1 MSTSEPTTMPSP
13 NHPDDEV
20 LAALAESGHDAP
32 TDADLLAHL
41 SGCERCTEIVS
52 DLRTLQSALAEL
64 PDITPSR
71 PLRFLPPVPASP
83 SPATGW
89 AVLLRRLTAPAM
101 AAAAV
106 LILVGA
112 IGTAANS
119 GFLPSAASTGSRE
132 VDMRVAASAKASSGA
147 TGGQP
152 AGSSSAAIAG
162 PGATLQPA
170 DRAVVG
176 SPPVFSGY
184 EGGRSSPSEGTKDAL
199 AATGT
204 SPSPPPFQ
212 LMLGAGVVLLAA
224 AFLARAAARRR
235 ETS

>member
-20 LAALAESGHDAP
+20 LAALAESGREAP
-32 TDADLLAHL
+32 TDAALLAHL

-52 DLRTLQSALAEL
+52 DLRTLQSALADL

-83 SPATGW
+83 PPATGW
-89 AVLLRRLTAPAM
+89 AILLRRLTAPAM

-119 GFLPSAASTGSRE
+119 GFLPSAASTGAQENDTRA
-132 VDMRVAASAKASSGA
+132 VASTEALP
-147 TGGQP
+147 GGGVPQT
-152 AGSSSAAIAG
+152 AGSSSMPVAA
-162 PGATLQPA
+162 GATVRPA
-170 DRAVVG
+170 DRPTAG

-184 EGGRSSPSEGTKDAL
+184 QGGRSSPSEGTRDAL

-224 AFLARAAARRR
+224 AFLARATTRRR